1 MKNNKVEKFKESF
14 LNFEFLVIMLIFIAS
29 LICLIA
35 FNDKTYEKYGDL
47 IVVFFLGSLFLIIL
61 FVIGYFKNIK
71 MDDNLKD
78 IKDGK
83 IKYNPYIIDINRF
96 IEECKMG
103 LMYSLVRINNEIYE
117 LEIQLDKVNS
127 NDYDKFT
134 CYINDKE
141 ITGIDNFLNYK
152 FDGNNCLMDFKE
164 IEFLEY
170 NKNDPK
176 EYFVNKKI

>member
-14 LNFEFLVIMLIFIAS
+14 LNFKFLVIMLIFIAS

-35 FNDKTYEKYGDL
+35 FNNKTYEKYGDL
-47 IVVFFLGSLFLIIL
+47 IVAFFLGSLFLIIL

-152 FDGNNCLMDFKE
+152 FDGNNCLMNFKE